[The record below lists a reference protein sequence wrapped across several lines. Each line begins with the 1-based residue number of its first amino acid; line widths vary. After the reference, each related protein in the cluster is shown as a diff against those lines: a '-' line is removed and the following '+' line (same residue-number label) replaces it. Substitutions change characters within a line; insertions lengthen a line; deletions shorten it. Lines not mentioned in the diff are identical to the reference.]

1 LGSAA
6 VAADNPMRQIRK
18 SLASVVL
25 GAALSACATAG
36 TPAIPQVAAL
46 GAPACPGGEPMQRLE
61 LLFGLTRKEGDKI
74 GAAEWQA
81 FVDAEVT
88 PRFPEG
94 LTVLRGYGQW
104 RTKHGVIAR
113 VLTHV
118 LVIWYRPGADSEAK
132 IGAIRAAYKAQ
143 FTQDSVMRV
152 DSVSCVSF

>member
-1 LGSAA
+1 MWRISRSLTFVLLSVAMGACSAA
-6 VAADNPMRQIRK
+6 
-18 SLASVVL
+18 
-25 GAALSACATAG
+25 ATH
-36 TPAIPQVAAL
+36 QVAAL
-46 GAPACPGGEPMQRLE
+46 GAGECRSGAETMKRLE
-61 LLFGLTRKEGDKI
+61 LLFGVTRKDGDKI
-74 GAAEWQA
+74 STAEWQS

-113 VLTHV
+113 VITHV
-118 LVIWYRPGADSEAK
+118 LVVWYKPGSDREAK
-132 IGAIRAAYKAQ
+132 IDAIRVAYKAQ